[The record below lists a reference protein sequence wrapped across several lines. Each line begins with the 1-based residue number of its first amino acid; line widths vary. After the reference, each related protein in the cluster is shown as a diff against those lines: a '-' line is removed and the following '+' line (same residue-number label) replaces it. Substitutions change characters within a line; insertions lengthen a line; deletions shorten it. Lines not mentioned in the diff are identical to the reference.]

1 MDLIEDL
8 LRKTELPPRTLNP
21 THCNRNTALF
31 EQACSITHTGITID
45 VTAFPKS
52 DNKDEYSAAEAFK
65 IYREKNLDNSKFT
78 VSSDGGG
85 CIPHFDKQGELLHL
99 DYGRCE
105 LLSATLKELL
115 DDGIP
120 ENEVLPAFTSN
131 VATLLK
137 LHQKGTIAVGND
149 ADLVILDENNTVDS
163 VMALG
168 QWHQK
173 NKHTIKRG
181 SFEKLENR
189 G

>member
-1 MDLIEDL
+1 MLIALGNVVNWYAHL
-8 LRKTELPPRTLNP
+8 LVNLLTVL
-21 THCNRNTALF
+21 
-31 EQACSITHTGITID
+31 TID

-149 ADLVILDENNTVDS
+149 ADLVIWMKIIRL
-163 VMALG
+163 
-168 QWHQK
+168 
-173 NKHTIKRG
+173 IP
-181 SFEKLENR
+181 
-189 G
+189 